1 VSPSVTPPPEVRVA
15 DYLLPG
21 GGAASRKRFH
31 VKALRFVGGKLQD
44 QEFDNTQEV
53 VAARPGLSVI
63 RWSLSAG
70 TSTESYRVQAD
81 GRLEI
86 LEERSWQKSAIRRS
100 YPATI
105 GQRAAFRE
113 WTGDAASPKRL
124 TVRVVGRE
132 TVAAAGRTY
141 DTVVFEVEDGMFR
154 FKTWLAKGFGE
165 VQSEVTS
172 GPVRVSRRELV
183 EMTP

>member
-1 VSPSVTPPPEVRVA
+1 MSLPAPPPPEVRVA

-21 GGAASRKRFH
+21 GRIASRKRFR

-53 VAARPGLSVI
+53 VAAGPGRSVV

-70 TSTESYRVQAD
+70 TATESYHVQPD
-81 GRLEI
+81 GRIEI
-86 LEERSWQKSAIRRS
+86 VEERSWQNSAIRRS

-105 GQRAAFRE
+105 AGDAPFRE
-113 WTGDAASPKRL
+113 WAGESARPRRL

-132 TVAAAGRTY
+132 TVEAAGRTY
-141 DTVVFEVEDGMFR
+141 QTVVFEVEDGMFR

-165 VQSEVTS
+165 VRSEVTS
-172 GPVRVSRRELV
+172 GPVRVSRRELI
-183 EMTP
+183 EPSP